1 MTRGWRWAGALF
13 MASAMWTVAGCDSKG
28 ADESERGNP
37 GLDEPAPQDER
48 PVDPAP
54 TPDPTPDAGGVPDSG
69 TVDPDGGTPPPP
81 DGGTQQPPPDGG
93 TQQPPPDGGT
103 TPPPDGG
110 TQQPP
115 PPPGKR
121 VEIPPLPAPKP
132 GWAFYGVNEGGPQ
145 KVYGVTADEGGNVW
159 VAGGE
164 EGLFLLKPGAQRL
177 QRFGLEDGL
186 RPYGFMPDGSAPPGP
201 KYLKVI
207 SVSGGPAGSVFVGY
221 EGMPG
226 VGSDHCESNWD
237 GPRPDPAR
245 YKSGDAD
252 KVTLQQD
259 GSLSVV
265 HYDIF
270 SGPNV
275 VRDEKR
281 GREKL
286 CNVLRIRY
294 DKTTKSVWF
303 GGNHGFARGDA
314 EFKGAPMCNG
324 QLGCSGV
331 LEHVHPHINAYNA
344 QGGVILLTDAYY
356 GVGLDPSGDVWFGG
370 SDRSTRFLYGTYGGN
385 FWSAQTASENNAA
398 NKLDLWPDAK
408 PEYSKPNERVTDGIS
423 GMAVARDG
431 TVWASS
437 FGNGLAHLD
446 SSGNVTRRMGTESG
460 LVAKNLSAISMDPL
474 DGSIWVGAYW
484 GGGISRVK
492 GGEVTNYGLGVF
504 GNDYGT
510 LRITD
515 IQVDRSGSQ
524 RRMLVGF
531 IDFDDNSRPTWKAG
545 GIGIYT
551 GD

>member
-13 MASAMWTVAGCDSKG
+13 MAGAMWTAVGCDSKG
-28 ADESERGNP
+28 TDESERGNP
-37 GLDEPAPQDER
+37 GLDDANPPEER
-48 PVDPAP
+48 PGDPTPTP
-54 TPDPTPDAGGVPDSG
+54 TPDPLPDAGEVPDSG
-69 TVDPDGGTPPPP
+69 TVDPLPDAGTPPPDAGTQTP
-81 DGGTQQPPPDGG
+81 QDGGVE
-93 TQQPPPDGGT
+93 QPPPDGGT
-103 TPPPDGG
+103 TTPPDGG
-110 TQQPP
+110 TTL
-115 PPPGKR
+115 PPGKR
-121 VEIPPLPAPKP
+121 VEIPPLPAPQP
-132 GWAFYGVNEGGPQ
+132 GWKFYGVEQGGPQ

-164 EGLFLLKPGAQRL
+164 EGLFLLKPGAGTL

-186 RPYGFMPDGSAPPGP
+186 RPYGFMADGSTPPGP

-207 SVSGGPAGSVFVGY
+207 SVSGGPAGTVFVGY

-226 VGSDHCESNWD
+226 AGSDHCESNWD

-252 KVTLQQD
+252 RVALQRD
-259 GSLSVV
+259 GTLSVV

-270 SGPNV
+270 SGPGV
-275 VRDEKR
+275 VRDEQR

-294 DKTTKSVWF
+294 DKNTQSVWF

-331 LEHVHPHINAYNA
+331 LEHVHPHINAYNSS
-344 QGGVILLTDAYY
+344 GNVILLTDAYY

-370 SDRSTRFLYGTYGGN
+370 SDRSTRFLYGTNGGN
-385 FWSAQTASENNAA
+385 FWRAQTGTENNAA
-398 NKLDLWPDAK
+398 NKLDLWPDAR
-408 PEYSKPNERVTDGIS
+408 PEYSKPNERVTDGVS
-423 GMAVARDG
+423 GMTVARDG
-431 TVWASS
+431 TAWASS

-446 SSGNVTRRMGTESG
+446 SNGNVTRRMGKESG
-460 LVAKNLSAISMDPL
+460 LVDKHLSAIATDPL
-474 DGSIWVGAYW
+474 DGSIWVGAFW

-492 GGEVTNYGLGVF
+492 GGEVTNYGLNVF
-504 GNDYGT
+504 GDKYSM

-515 IQVDRSGSQ
+515 IQVDRSGDK

-531 IDFDDNSRPTWKAG
+531 IDYEDDKRPTWVAG